1 MKDANDLS
9 GSTRGRYA
17 NRDTVA
23 ALRAE
28 LRFLAARVSALE
40 RQEPQPDR
48 PAVAGRA
55 DLERVKS
62 VVAAHY
68 GLHPAIFSERC
79 RRRSVVW
86 PRQVGMWLARETTSA
101 ALEQVARAFGCA
113 SHSTVVKS
121 HAATREAVEAD
132 ASLRAELAEV
142 RAELRRAAEAE
153 NGASFHAQNG
163 AFRYGDPVL
172 SEKRRGEPYM
182 EVKKAVLAA
191 GLAATFASP
200 AADAPLLVKS

>member
-132 ASLRAELAEV
+132 ASLSA
-142 RAELRRAAEAE
+142 
-153 NGASFHAQNG
+153 
-163 AFRYGDPVL
+163 
-172 SEKRRGEPYM
+172 
-182 EVKKAVLAA
+182 AA
-191 GLAATFASP
+191 GTPTLDALGIVGGGIHTPEEYADLDSIVPRLYLLSRLLIDTGSGPAPVRPSP
-200 AADAPLLVKS
+200 VR